1 MRIYDIPIFM
11 PLCAS
16 SICGAGRTRSAP
28 SSARAKRRWRHE
40 PDTAAIDC
48 GGDGLLRGTRSG
60 LVRSPTPHN
69 TGVYLLLDTSGTYRE
84 ELDKAKQII
93 NYTLTRLDALDTFA
107 VARIDTGSFSEQD
120 IMAKV
125 TLDDRPSAANQQKRE
140 FAQAVD
146 RFLDE
151 TPASPYTDITGGLLQ
166 AVEFL
171 NEKQPGRKTIFIFSD
186 LKKDLAGRLHT
197 RHRGARRRLRDRR
210 AERHEAAQRQRRPAR
225 VPDASRRVEAPR
237 RGRRRHVARHQRPRP
252 ARDAALA

>member
-1 MRIYDIPIFM
+1 MSRI
-11 PLCAS
+11 LRRSLAAVSACVAALAAAS
-16 SICGAGRTRSAP
+16 CGP
-28 SSARAKRRWRHE
+28 
-40 PDTAAIDC
+40 
-48 GGDGLLRGTRSG
+48 
-60 LVRSPTPHN
+60 PTPRN
-69 TGVYLLLDTSGTYRE
+69 TGVYMLLDTSGTYHE

-93 NYTLTRLDALDTFA
+93 NYTLSRLDALDTFA

-151 TPASPYTDITGGLLQ
+151 TPKSPYTDITGGLLQ

-186 LKKDLAGRLHT
+186 LKEDLQAGYVRDIEVPVAGFEVVALNVTKLRSDNVDPREYMARL
-197 RHRGARRRLRDRR
+197 
-210 AERHEAAQRQRRPAR
+210 EEWKQ
-225 VPDASRRVEAPR
+225 RVEAEGGTWR
-237 RGRRRHVARHQRPRP
+237 VINDLDR
-252 ARDAALA
+252 LETLL